1 MDIEDNNVEQP
12 CTQYIYEENYIGY
25 FVKYDNDL
33 EGVRQIIGPSCIDVI
48 NTRFLVAYKDA
59 PALENPQG
67 FLQYG
72 YNNLPKPYGLMDV
85 PAVEDIGAFAV
96 RSLPGLRLTGR
107 DVMVGL
113 VDTGIDYKN
122 SAFMDDQGRTRIAY
136 IWDQN
141 QAAMEAGQPVFGYG
155 GEFDREDINRAIE
168 SANPYDIVP
177 SRDEVG
183 HGTFLASI
191 AAGREALEE
200 NFSGVAPEAN
210 IIMVKL
216 KEANR
221 ALRDFYYIGG
231 DKTCYAEND
240 IAQGIR
246 YLINKAVQLRKPMV
260 ICLGVGTNQG
270 AHDGSS
276 NLELYIQSLSGLRG
290 ICFVAPAGNE
300 LGGRNH
306 YQSWGLNNIGIG
318 PVVDT
323 GTGAPEQIRTVDSGR
338 DEIVEIN
345 VEEGVTGF
353 VTEIWGNA
361 PGLLRVMVES
371 PSGERLDN
379 IIPNLSGSNTGDFL
393 FEGST
398 VFVENI
404 VVEATTGD
412 QLYFMRFSNPAKGI
426 WKIIVN
432 ESLNMLGQGFNLWLP
447 LREFVGDKVRFVRP
461 SPDISITSPGNT
473 VGCIT
478 VAAYNNDSGAIYVES
493 SRGYTRRGGVKPD
506 ITAPG
511 VDIKGVFAGG
521 DRTLYTEKSG
531 SSVATAFVAGAAAL
545 MLQWGIVD
553 RNNLGINTE
562 IIKQLFIRGAMRK
575 NQLVYPNN
583 IWGWGTLDILQT
595 FQNTRQ

>member
-1 MDIEDNNVEQP
+1 MDIADNNVEQP
-12 CTQYIYEENYIGY
+12 CTQYIYHENYIGY

-33 EGVRQIIGPSCIDVI
+33 TGVRQVISPACIDVI
-48 NTRFLVAYKDA
+48 NTRFLVAYKEA
-59 PALENPQG
+59 PNLENPER

-72 YNNLPKPYGLMDV
+72 YNNLPKLYGLMDV

-96 RSLPGLRLTGR
+96 RGLPGLRLTGR
-107 DVMVGL
+107 DVLVGF

-122 SAFMDDQGRTRIAY
+122 PAFMDDLGRTRIAY
-136 IWDQN
+136 IWDQSK
-141 QAAMEAGQPVFGYG
+141 EAFEEERSVFGYG
-155 GEFDREDINRAIE
+155 GEFDSEDINNAIA
-168 SANPYDIVP
+168 SDNPYDIVP
-177 SRDEVG
+177 TRDELG

-200 NFSGVAPEAN
+200 NFSGVASEAN

-216 KEANR
+216 KEANN
-221 ALRDFYYIGG
+221 ALRDFYYVGQ
-231 DKTCYAEND
+231 DKTCYSETD

-270 AHDGSS
+270 GHDGSS

-290 ICFVAPAGNE
+290 VCFVAPAGNE

-306 YQSWGLNNIGIG
+306 FISM
-318 PVVDT
+318 
-323 GTGAPEQIRTVDSGR
+323 ESGN
-338 DEIVEIN
+338 EEMVEIN
-345 VEEGVTGF
+345 VEEGVPGF
-353 VTEIWGNA
+353 VVEIWGNA
-361 PGLLRVMVES
+361 PGLLSVVVES

-379 IIPNLSGSNTGDFL
+379 IIPNESVSNVKNFL

-398 VFVENI
+398 VFVENV

-412 QLYFMRFSNPAKGI
+412 QLYFIRFSRPAKGI
-426 WKIIVN
+426 WKVIVN

-447 LREFVGDKVRFVRP
+447 LREFTGDGVRFVRP
-461 SPDISITSPGNT
+461 SPDISVTSPGNT
-473 VGCIT
+473 MGCIT
-478 VAAYNNDSGAIYVES
+478 VAAYNNESEAIYVES
-493 SRGYTRRGGVKPD
+493 SRGYTRKGAIKPD

-511 VDIKGVFAGG
+511 VEIKGVFAGG

-531 SSVATAFVAGAAAL
+531 TSVAAAFVAGGAAL
-545 MLQWGIVD
+545 MLQWGIVE

-562 IIKQLFIRGAMRK
+562 IIKQLFIRGAQRK
-575 NQLVYPNN
+575 NQLTYPNN
-583 IWGWGTLDILQT
+583 IWGWGVLDILQT